1 MSSFGKSVPEL
12 VLNRVA
18 KSPDREAFSYPDNSG
33 WKHVTWRQ
41 FGEKVRQVAMGLRAL
56 GLKDEERVAIFSGTR
71 YDWVVADMGVLC
83 GGGATTTIYPSNTP
97 DEAAYILQ
105 DSGSAYVFC
114 ETEDHVKRVVSKRG
128 ELKHVRNIITFD
140 GKKSDD
146 GYVMTF
152 ADLLEKGKAGSQE
165 EYEKIARAVRA
176 DSLATLIYTSGTTGK
191 PKGVELTQDCW
202 VYESEAINEM
212 GFLNEEDLQFLWVPL
227 SHSLG
232 KVLEV
237 MQLRIGFKSAID
249 GRVDKIVPNLGE
261 VRPTFTAAVPRIFEK
276 AYNAII
282 GKAKSD
288 GGMKYKIF
296 QWAIGVGREVS
307 KLKQQKQSPGLVLS
321 LQHAVAHRLVL
332 SKVQERFGGRL
343 KFFVS
348 GSAPLAR
355 DLSEFFHA
363 CGLLVIEGYG
373 LTESSAF
380 SFVNRP
386 NNFKF
391 GTVGQAA
398 PGTELKIA
406 SDGEILIKG
415 RGIMR
420 GYRNLPD
427 ATAETVKDGWLYT
440 GDIGEVDA
448 AGFLKITDR
457 KKDLI
462 KTSGGKYVAPQALE
476 GKLKA
481 LCPYISQVVVHGN
494 NRNFC
499 TALVTVDP
507 DAIGK
512 WAREN
517 AVNGNYAE
525 IVKDPRVHA
534 LIKPFFDQLNA
545 GLASYETVKKFAV
558 LPKEF
563 TEADGDLTAS
573 LKVKRKVVETKY
585 KEILDSFYAGSV
597 ADAA

>member
-41 FGEKVRQVAMGLRAL
+41 FGEKVRQVAMGLRSL

-83 GGGATTTIYPSNTP
+83 GGGATTTIYPSNTA

-140 GKKSDD
+140 GKKTDD
-146 GYVMTF
+146 GYVITF
-152 ADLLEKGKAGSQE
+152 AELIEKGKPASQE

-202 VYESEAINEM
+202 VYEAEAINEM

-237 MQLRIGFKSAID
+237 QQLRIGFKTAID

-282 GKAKSD
+282 AKAKAD

-343 KFFVS
+343 RFFVS

-391 GTVGQAA
+391 GTVGLPA
-398 PGTELKIA
+398 PGTEVKIA

-494 NRNFC
+494 SRNFC

-517 AVNGNYAE
+517 GVNGNYAE

>member
-1 MSSFGKSVPEL
+1 MPFGKTVPEL

-18 KSPDREAFSYPDNSG
+18 KSPDREAFSYPDSSG

-41 FGEKVRQVAMGLRAL
+41 FGEKVRYVAMGLRAL
-56 GLKDEERVAIFSGTR
+56 GLKDEERVSIFSGTR
-71 YDWVVADMGVLC
+71 YDWIVADMGVLC
-83 GGGATTTIYPSNTP
+83 GGGATTTIYPSNTSE
-97 DEAAYILQ
+97 EAAYIIN
-105 DSGSAYVFC
+105 DSGSVFVFC
-114 ETEDHVKRVVSKRG
+114 ETEDHVKRVVSVRH
-128 ELKHVRNIITFD
+128 ELKNVKNVITFD

-146 GYVMTF
+146 GYVITY
-152 ADLLEKGKAGSQE
+152 ADLIEKGKSASQE
-165 EYEKIARAVRA
+165 EYEKIARSVRP

-202 VYESEAINEM
+202 VYEGEAIDEM
-212 GFLNEEDLQFLWVPL
+212 RLLREDDLQLLWVPL

-237 MQLRIGFKSAID
+237 SQIYIGFKSAVD

-261 VRPTFTAAVPRIFEK
+261 VKPTFTAAVPRIFEK
-276 AYNAII
+276 AYNTII

-288 GGMKYKIF
+288 GGTTYKIF

-307 KLKQQKQSPGLVLS
+307 KLKQQRQQPSGLLA
-321 LQHAVAHRLVL
+321 LKAMVAQRLVL
-332 SKVQERFGGRL
+332 SKIQERFGGRL
-343 KFFVS
+343 RFFVS
-348 GSAPLAR
+348 GSAPLSR

-363 CGLLVIEGYG
+363 AGLLILEGYG

-386 NNFKF
+386 DSYKF
-391 GTVGQAA
+391 GTVGVAA
-398 PGTELKIA
+398 PGTQLKIA

-440 GDIGEVDA
+440 GDIGEVDS
-448 AGFLKITDR
+448 AGILKITDR

-499 TALVTVDP
+499 TALVTVDS

-517 AVNGNYAE
+517 GVSGNYAE

-534 LIKPFFDQLNA
+534 LLKPFFDQLNG

-558 LPKEF
+558 LPKEL
-563 TEADGDLTAS
+563 TEQDGDLTAS
-573 LKVKRKVVETKY
+573 LKVKRKAVETKY